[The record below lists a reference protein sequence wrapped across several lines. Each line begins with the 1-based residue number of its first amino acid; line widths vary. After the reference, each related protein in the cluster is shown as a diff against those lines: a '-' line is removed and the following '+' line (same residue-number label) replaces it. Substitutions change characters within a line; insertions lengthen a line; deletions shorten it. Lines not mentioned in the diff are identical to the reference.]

1 MKILQ
6 EIKAPQESVNDN
18 FLNVVAIHYINND
31 KVKKN
36 DILIELETSKAV
48 LTIEADFDGYIEYC
62 CKLDEEVKVNNTIIK
77 IWDEPIKQLVDS
89 NLNDVKANAQKIQTP
104 VTINKTENS
113 NTNIITKFSKKALE
127 FINQNK
133 IDTTIFK
140 DYDFVSYEI
149 AIGYGNSPIIKKE
162 QNRVENNPSKND
174 PIEFDKTKILINKI
188 SHAKKRE
195 IEYLSAVQNAG
206 LVSVINIDLN
216 IEHLFQSVNQELKY
230 FKNSVLPLII
240 YESARLLVKFPMF
253 NSFYN
258 DNGIAEYLDVNIGI
272 AMDIDDGLK
281 VVKIPNTNKLHLLE
295 TEEALFQ
302 LANKYIDKK
311 LSTSDL
317 TDITFTITD
326 LSSFGAISF
335 TPLINKNNS
344 AILGVSKIDEK
355 LNRINLSLAFDHRV
369 TEGKIAAIFLTNLKE
384 RVESYKKSNIDIDLT
399 NNISCFKCL
408 KKLNEDMS
416 EIGFINIITTKGE
429 QKYICDT
436 CFMKY

>member
-18 FLNVVAIHYINND
+18 FLNVVAVHYKNND

-62 CKLDEEVKVNNTIIK
+62 CILDEEVKVNNTIIK

-89 NLNDVKANAQKIQTP
+89 KLNDVKANPQKIQTP
-104 VTINKTENS
+104 VTINNNENP
-113 NTNIITKFSKKALE
+113 NTNIVTKFSKKALE
-127 FINQNK
+127 FIIQNK

-149 AIGYGNSPIIKKE
+149 AIGYGNSPILKKE
-162 QNRVENNPSKND
+162 QNRVENKPSKSD
-174 PIEFDKTKILINKI
+174 LIELDKTKILLNKI

-206 LVSVINIDLN
+206 LVSVINIDLD

-258 DNGIAEYLDVNIGI
+258 DNGIAEYLEVNIGI

-369 TEGKIAAIFLTNLKE
+369 TEGKIAAIFLSNLKE

-408 KKLNEDMS
+408 KKLDEDMS

>member
-18 FLNVVAIHYINND
+18 FLNVVAVHYKNND

-48 LTIEADFDGYIEYC
+48 LTIEADFDGYIEYLC
-62 CKLDEEVKVNNTIIK
+62 ILDEEVKVNNTIIK

-89 NLNDVKANAQKIQTP
+89 NLNDIKTNPQKIQTP
-104 VTINKTENS
+104 VTINNTENS

-127 FINQNK
+127 FIIQNK

-149 AIGYGNSPIIKKE
+149 AIGYGNSPILKKE
-162 QNRVENNPSKND
+162 QNRVENKPTKND
-174 PIEFDKTKILINKI
+174 LIELDKTKILINKI

-258 DNGIAEYLDVNIGI
+258 DNVIAEYLEVNIGI

-281 VVKIPNTNKLHLLE
+281 VVKIPNTNKLHLHE

-369 TEGKIAAIFLTNLKE
+369 TEGKIAAIFLSNLKE
-384 RVESYKKSNIDIDLT
+384 RVESYKKSNIDLT

-416 EIGFINIITTKGE
+416 EIGFINIFTTKGE

>member
-1 MKILQ
+1 
-6 EIKAPQESVNDN
+6 
-18 FLNVVAIHYINND
+18 
-31 KVKKN
+31 
-36 DILIELETSKAV
+36 
-48 LTIEADFDGYIEYC
+48 
-62 CKLDEEVKVNNTIIK
+62 
-77 IWDEPIKQLVDS
+77 
-89 NLNDVKANAQKIQTP
+89 
-104 VTINKTENS
+104 
-113 NTNIITKFSKKALE
+113 
-127 FINQNK
+127 
-133 IDTTIFK
+133 
-140 DYDFVSYEI
+140 
-149 AIGYGNSPIIKKE
+149 
-162 QNRVENNPSKND
+162 
-174 PIEFDKTKILINKI
+174 
-188 SHAKKRE
+188 
-195 IEYLSAVQNAG
+195 VQNAG

>member
-18 FLNVVAIHYINND
+18 FLNVVAIHYKNND

-62 CKLDEEVKVNNTIIK
+62 CILDEEVKVNNTIIK

-89 NLNDVKANAQKIQTP
+89 NLNDIKANPQKIQTP
-104 VTINKTENS
+104 VTINNTENS
-113 NTNIITKFSKKALE
+113 NTNIISKFSKKALE
-127 FINQNK
+127 FIIQNK
-133 IDTTIFK
+133 IDSTIFK

-149 AIGYGNSPIIKKE
+149 AIGYGNLPFLKKE
-162 QNRVENNPSKND
+162 LNRVENKPSKND
-174 PIEFDKTKILINKI
+174 LIEFDKTKILINKI

-258 DNGIAEYLDVNIGI
+258 DNGIAEYLEVNIGI

-369 TEGKIAAIFLTNLKE
+369 TEGKIAAIFLSNLKE

>member
-18 FLNVVAIHYINND
+18 FLNVVAIHYKNND

-62 CKLDEEVKVNNTIIK
+62 CILDEEVKVNNTIIK

-89 NLNDVKANAQKIQTP
+89 NLNDIKANPQKIQTP
-104 VTINKTENS
+104 VTINNTENS
-113 NTNIITKFSKKALE
+113 NAKIITKFSKKALE
-127 FINQNK
+127 FIIQNK

-149 AIGYGNSPIIKKE
+149 AICYGNSPILKKE
-162 QNRVENNPSKND
+162 QNRVENKPTKND
-174 PIEFDKTKILINKI
+174 LIELDKTKILINKI

-240 YESARLLVKFPMF
+240 YEGARLLVKFPMF

-258 DNGIAEYLDVNIGI
+258 DNGIAEYLEVNIGI

-369 TEGKIAAIFLTNLKE
+369 TEGKIAAIFLSNLKE

>member
-1 MKILQ
+1 
-6 EIKAPQESVNDN
+6 
-18 FLNVVAIHYINND
+18 
-31 KVKKN
+31 
-36 DILIELETSKAV
+36 
-48 LTIEADFDGYIEYC
+48 
-62 CKLDEEVKVNNTIIK
+62 
-77 IWDEPIKQLVDS
+77 
-89 NLNDVKANAQKIQTP
+89 
-104 VTINKTENS
+104 
-113 NTNIITKFSKKALE
+113 
-127 FINQNK
+127 
-133 IDTTIFK
+133 
-140 DYDFVSYEI
+140 
-149 AIGYGNSPIIKKE
+149 
-162 QNRVENNPSKND
+162 
-174 PIEFDKTKILINKI
+174 
-188 SHAKKRE
+188 
-195 IEYLSAVQNAG
+195 
-206 LVSVINIDLN
+206 
-216 IEHLFQSVNQELKY
+216 
-230 FKNSVLPLII
+230 
-240 YESARLLVKFPMF
+240 MF

-258 DNGIAEYLDVNIGI
+258 DNGIAEYLEVNIGI

-369 TEGKIAAIFLTNLKE
+369 TEGKIAAIFLSNLKE

-399 NNISCFKCL
+399 NNITCFKCL

>member
-18 FLNVVAIHYINND
+18 FLNVVAIHFKNND
-31 KVKKN
+31 KIKKN
-36 DILIELETSKAV
+36 DLLIELETSKAV

-62 CKLDEEVKVNNTIIK
+62 CLLDEEVKVNNTIIK
-77 IWDEPIKQLVDS
+77 IWDEPIKQVIDTI
-89 NLNDVKANAQKIQTP
+89 DVKSKPLKIETTVP
-104 VTINKTENS
+104 INNSINS
-113 NTNIITKFSKKALE
+113 NTNTITKFSKKALE

-149 AIGYGNSPIIKKE
+149 AIGYGNSTIIKKE
-162 QNRVENNPSKND
+162 QNRFENKPSNNE
-174 PIEFDKTKILINKI
+174 PIEFDKSKILINKI

-195 IEYLSAVQNAG
+195 IDYLSAVQNAG

-216 IEHLFQSVNQELKY
+216 IEYLFQSVNQELKY

-240 YESARLLVKFPMF
+240 YECARLLVKFPMF
-253 NSFYN
+253 NSFYT

-281 VVKIPNTNKLHLLE
+281 VVKIPNTNKLPLLE
-295 TEEALFQ
+295 AEEALFQ

-317 TDITFTITD
+317 TEITFTITD

-355 LNRINLSLAFDHRV
+355 LGRINLSLAFDHRV
-369 TEGKIAAIFLTNLKE
+369 TEGKIAAIFLSNLKE

-399 NNISCFKCL
+399 KSISCFKCL
-408 KKLNEDMS
+408 KKLNEDIS
-416 EIGFINIITTKGE
+416 DIGFINIITTKGE